1 MATLPSILF
10 FFSSPVFL
18 LRKSHGQR
26 RLVGYSL
33 WGRKESDMAEWAHMH
48 TNLLNDSFLGRT
60 LRQFLLMTY
69 SAKVLPDSPLFAYSC
84 SSWQAPETTK
94 WTMFLFRCFKLSFT
108 VHWWLALSLILVRGF
123 NYPEV
128 SYKLISDDSKSEWI
142 TISHCEFLLHNP
154 VHTCM
159 LSCFSCVQL
168 FATPWTVACQA
179 PLSMEFLRQEYWSG
193 LPCPSPGDLPNPGT
207 EPIYYGSC
215 IGDGFFT
222 QWATWKASYS
232 CILF

>member
-1 MATLPSILF
+1 
-10 FFSSPVFL
+10 
-18 LRKSHGQR
+18 
-26 RLVGYSL
+26 
-33 WGRKESDMAEWAHMH
+33 MH
-48 TNLLNDSFLGRT
+48 TNLLNDSFSGRT

-69 SAKVLPDSPLFAYSC
+69 SAKVLPDSLLFAYSC

-108 VHWWLALSLILVRGF
+108 VHWWLSLSLILVRGF

-128 SYKLISDDSKSEWI
+128 SYKLINDNSKSEWI
-142 TISHCEFLLHNP
+142 TISHCELLLHNP

-207 EPIYYGSC
+207 EPIYYGFC
-215 IGDGFFT
+215 TGDGFFT